1 MDDGRVVAPLLAFAL
16 FVQAVVGLQPI
27 VATRLSLSKPV
38 VVAELSG
45 ERLPG
50 FPLRLT
56 WSPNGRE
63 LYLRLVRQDRWG
75 NETIWHV
82 VVTLADG
89 SVRPADREPAWSQ
102 VYWAWKSAYAC
113 PGFPDFTIDTET
125 RTESVSPTATGA
137 GGSIA
142 QNSGDPY
149 GPGFDLGP
157 QGQAIIARAMQSQTV
172 TTVRMRIKGQ
182 QVSEFVN
189 ARPIP
194 GLLFGWTPEG
204 SGGVA
209 YADGK
214 RRLVVMDRAGHR
226 HEVRDTR
233 GVLLPAWSPDGARL
247 AWLEQSGTRR
257 FIIRF
262 ADVAM
267 RQ

>member
-1 MDDGRVVAPLLAFAL
+1 L
-16 FVQAVVGLQPI
+16 FVVQAGAGVQPV
-27 VATRLSLSKPV
+27 VATRLILSKPA

-45 ERLPG
+45 DRLPG

-56 WSPNGRE
+56 WSPDGRE

-75 NETIWHV
+75 NETTWHV
-82 VVTLADG
+82 VVTAADG
-89 SVRPADREPAWSQ
+89 SMRAADRDPAWSQ
-102 VYWAWKSAYAC
+102 VYWAWKSASAC
-113 PGFPDFTIDTET
+113 PGYPDFTVDTET
-125 RTESVSPTATGA
+125 HTESVSPTAAGA

-172 TTVRMRIKGQ
+172 TTVRMRIRGQ

-189 ARPIP
+189 ARPIS
-194 GLLFGWTPEG
+194 GLLFGWAPEG
-204 SGGVA
+204 LGAVA

-226 HEVRDTR
+226 HDARGTK
-233 GVLLPAWSPDGARL
+233 GVLLPAWSPDGTRL
-247 AWLEQSGTRR
+247 AWLEQAGSRR
-257 FIIRF
+257 FTVV
-262 ADVAM
+262 VAGLSM
-267 RQ
+267 RP